1 MTLPAVSHQ
10 LLLQKGVEL
19 SNELHQFLCDTPNPT
34 KNWNNKLLFLALL
47 SYAVSL
53 GKFSDLDRDDFMQL
67 CEGFYDN
74 LQVNNL
80 RDVEES

>member
-10 LLLQKGVEL
+10 LLLSKGVEL

-74 LQVNNL
+74 ILVNP
-80 RDVEES
+80 RDEEKES